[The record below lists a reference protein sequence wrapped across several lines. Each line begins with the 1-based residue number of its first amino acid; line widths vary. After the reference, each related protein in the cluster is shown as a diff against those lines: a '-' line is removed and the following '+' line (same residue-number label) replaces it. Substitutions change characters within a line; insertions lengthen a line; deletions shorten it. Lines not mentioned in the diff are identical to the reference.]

1 MLHAS
6 GKSVLRVYDI
16 PSLHTPAYVVLHTS
30 SIHFWHCPWPTIRS
44 FSHFKRPIDKASMT
58 LLHYVASRPSAHPF
72 QMARRRHDV
81 ANVNIFFKIQ
91 KKVLKNMLSNCH
103 CWLKNTSS
111 HCWNSILIT
120 ISLLVWIL
128 DTALYRA
135 VISLDLTFSLFGC
148 LPFHTIRNPPASDGH
163 VPVRLQ
169 QPNSS
174 YCRNFQV
181 SICLAVEWTGMLRN
195 MYTNWG

>member
-1 MLHAS
+1 
-6 GKSVLRVYDI
+6 
-16 PSLHTPAYVVLHTS
+16 
-30 SIHFWHCPWPTIRS
+30 
-44 FSHFKRPIDKASMT
+44 
-58 LLHYVASRPSAHPF
+58 
-72 QMARRRHDV
+72 
-81 ANVNIFFKIQ
+81 
-91 KKVLKNMLSNCH
+91 MLSNCH

-111 HCWNSILIT
+111 HCWNSILVT

-195 MYTNWG
+195 MYTNWGLIFAIGDWQHPKRSPFFTFGGALSWGVTLMMMRRFGDIFHSRVNLYQENRGFFTVMVKFPWRLL